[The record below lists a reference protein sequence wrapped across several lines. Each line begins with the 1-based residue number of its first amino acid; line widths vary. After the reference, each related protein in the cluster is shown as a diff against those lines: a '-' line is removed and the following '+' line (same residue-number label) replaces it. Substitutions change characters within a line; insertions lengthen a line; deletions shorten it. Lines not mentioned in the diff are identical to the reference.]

1 MIVAILALEDGCEV
15 LKAVKMLQTS
25 SVNNSNTIINFRGA

>member
-15 LKAVKMLQTS
+15 LKAVIKGSKHLKQQHD
-25 SVNNSNTIINFRGA
+25 N